1 MRTHTP
7 APTRRSRSAALLGLT
22 LAFTAC
28 TGTNPDVLE
37 QGLDAS
43 GAGGRIGDAGTGGRG
58 GEATTGGNG
67 GAGGTTGGAPADQGT
82 GGDTPP
88 PVDAG
93 VGGQVLPPDAGPIDS
108 DGDGTVDPED
118 NCPAVPNGDQADA
131 DADGLGDAC
140 DRCPQGGSDLDLDG
154 DGVIACA
161 GDCDD
166 TDPRRYTGAVE
177 RCDALDNNCDNNVD
191 EGFAELGQPCADGQ
205 GVCRREGSFVCAEDG
220 LTLRC
225 GATAGAPAAEV
236 CDDLDNDCDG
246 AADEGVPNCCE
257 PGEQLVCG
265 VNEGRCREGHQNCGA
280 DRSFGPCDAI
290 GPEPEACNAQDDD
303 CNGIVDDGVLNA
315 CGMCGA
321 VPDEVCNGLD
331 DDCDG
336 NVDEDV
342 RNACGECGAV
352 PMEICD
358 AVDNDCDG
366 QTDEGVQ
373 NACGGCGPVPAEV
386 CDGIDNDCDGQ
397 TDEGVLNACGGCG
410 PVGAEVCD
418 GIDNNCDGRIDEGVS
433 NACGACGPVPV
444 EVCDGV
450 DNNCDGRTDEG
461 LLNACGAC
469 GPVGPEVCDGADN
482 NCDGN
487 IDEGVLNACGACG
500 VVPAEVCDGRD
511 NDCDGQT
518 DEGLVNACGQCGPTP
533 PEVCDG
539 FDNDC
544 NGVIDDAAGPCGPVE
559 ACNNLDDDGDGQV
572 DEDLA
577 EICVVSIGESAAG
590 PQGRGLGQSLI
601 ATPDLNND
609 GFPDAVAGAPVVAEA
624 GLSLRAISG
633 RDGAEL
639 WHVDGDGKLGTSLA
653 AGHFFDGANYI
664 AAGGP
669 EMASNRGGVGQVVF
683 FDATGALVQR
693 FEASAGRHVGDT
705 LAAGALGGSPAVDDI
720 VIGDWQF
727 DNVDGGGNGN
737 EDHGRVLVLEMS
749 RGDGPRVIVDARGD
763 AVGRKLGER
772 VFVVN
777 GAFAGQAA
785 TIMATQRRDND
796 RAVAALHPV
805 SGAVTTE
812 LRPADPS
819 SSTFGRTVANGR
831 FGGANVLA
839 IGANRAVFNGIAFS
853 GVVYLEDTAGGV
865 GNRLSGGV
873 VNGEQ
878 GVGLAT
884 LPRPAAAQD
893 AVVMGG
899 QAMGRVDI
907 YDPALNRTSQVTWMG
922 AGTSFGR
929 VVAVSAPL
937 ANGTRRL
944 FVAEP
949 SSRNA
954 RGRVLIYSIR

>member
-7 APTRRSRSAALLGLT
+7 APTRRSRTAALLGLT
-22 LAFTAC
+22 LALSAC
-28 TGTNPDVLE
+28 TGSNPDALAE
-37 QGLDAS
+37 GQDAA
-43 GAGGRIGDAGTGGRG
+43 GAGGRNADAGP
-58 GEATTGGNG
+58 GGNG
-67 GAGGTTGGAPADQGT
+67 GNGTPGGQGGQGGGTGGLRADQGA

-88 PVDAG
+88 ADAG
-93 VGGQVLPPDAGPIDS
+93 PGGQMLPPDAGPIDS
-108 DGDGTVDPED
+108 DGDGIVDPQD

-131 DADGLGDAC
+131 DADTLGDAC

-166 TDPRRYTGAVE
+166 TDPRRYAGAVE

-191 EGFAELGQPCADGQ
+191 EGFADLGQPCADGQ
-205 GVCRREGSFVCAEDG
+205 GTCRREGSFVCAEDG

-225 GATAGAPAAEV
+225 GATAGAPAEEL

-246 AADEGVPNCCE
+246 SADEGVPDCCE

-265 VNEGRCREGHQNCGA
+265 VNQGRCREGHQNCRA
-280 DRSFGPCDAI
+280 DRSYGPCDAV
-290 GPEPEACNAQDDD
+290 GPEPEACNAEDDD

-315 CGMCGA
+315 CGQCGA
-321 VPDEVCNGLD
+321 VPMEVCNGLD

-352 PMEICD
+352 PIEICD
-358 AVDNDCDG
+358 GQDNDCDG

-373 NACGGCGPVPAEV
+373 NACGECGPVAAEV
-386 CDGIDNDCDGQ
+386 CDGQDNDCDGQ

-410 PVGAEVCD
+410 PVGVEMCD
-418 GIDNNCDGRIDEGVS
+418 GIDNNCDGRTDEGLLNACGQCGPLPPEVCDGTDNDCDGDTDEGVQ
-433 NACGACGPVPV
+433 NACGGCGPVGN

-461 LLNACGAC
+461 LLNACGQC
-469 GPVGPEVCDGADN
+469 GPV
-482 NCDGN
+482 
-487 IDEGVLNACGACG
+487 
-500 VVPAEVCDGRD
+500 
-511 NDCDGQT
+511 
-518 DEGLVNACGQCGPTP
+518 P

-544 NGVIDDAAGPCGPVE
+544 NGQIDDAPAPCGPVE
-559 ACNNLDDDGDGQV
+559 ACNNTDDDGDGQV
-572 DEDLA
+572 DEELA

-590 PQGRGLGQSLI
+590 PQGRGLGQSLV
-601 ATPDLNND
+601 ATGDLNGD
-609 GFPDAVAGAPVVAEA
+609 GFPDAVAAAPVAAAA
-624 GLSLRAISG
+624 GLALRAISG

-653 AGHFFDGANYI
+653 VGRFFDGATYI

-669 EMASNRGGVGQVVF
+669 EMVSSRGGVGQVVF

-693 FEASAGRHVGDT
+693 FEASAGRHIGET
-705 LAAGALGGSPAVDDI
+705 LAAGAIGGSPALDDV

-727 DNVDGGGNGN
+727 DNADGAPADA
-737 EDHGRVLVLEMS
+737 DHGRVLVLEMS
-749 RGDGPRVIVDARGD
+749 RGDGPQVIVDARGD
-763 AVGRKLGER
+763 AQGRKLGER

-785 TIMATQRRDND
+785 TILTTLRRDTD
-796 RAVAALHPV
+796 RSVVALHPV

-812 LRPADPS
+812 LRPADAS
-819 SSTFGRTVANGR
+819 AWTWGQIVVNGR

-839 IGANRAVFNGIAFS
+839 IGANRARFNAVAFS
-853 GVVYLEDTAGGV
+853 GIVYLADTAGGI
-865 GNRLSGGV
+865 GARLSAGV

-884 LPRPAAAQD
+884 LPRPGAAQD

-899 QAMGRVDI
+899 RALGRVEVF
-907 YDPALNRTSQVTWMG
+907 DPALNRTTQVTWPE
-922 AGTSFGR
+922 AGTSLGR
-929 VVAVSAPL
+929 SVAVSAPL